1 MIMFV
6 IGFWAHPIGLFVIF
20 VSKLSLPVVHYVLIN
35 LCCIMPFERY
45 GAFERSWRGRGGR
58 GRTNMVS
65 GTAFWKRRLQ
75 RLQLTITNLI
85 SSEVLILPSQSS
97 VIEGKQEI

>member
-1 MIMFV
+1 MIMLV

-45 GAFERSWRGRGGR
+45 GAFERSWGGGAVAGKYGLR
-58 GRTNMVS
+58 NSILEKKTS
-65 GTAFWKRRLQ
+65 KTATHNHKF
-75 RLQLTITNLI
+75 N
-85 SSEVLILPSQSS
+85 
-97 VIEGKQEI
+97 

>member
-1 MIMFV
+1 MIMLV

-45 GAFERSWRGRGGR
+45 GAFERSWGGGGVAGKYGLR
-58 GRTNMVS
+58 NSILEKKTS
-65 GTAFWKRRLQ
+65 KTATHNHKF
-75 RLQLTITNLI
+75 N
-85 SSEVLILPSQSS
+85 
-97 VIEGKQEI
+97 

>member
-45 GAFERSWRGRGGR
+45 GAFERSWRGRGGEGADKHGLR
-58 GRTNMVS
+58 NSILEKKTS
-65 GTAFWKRRLQ
+65 KTATHNHKF
-75 RLQLTITNLI
+75 N
-85 SSEVLILPSQSS
+85 
-97 VIEGKQEI
+97 

>member
-1 MIMFV
+1 MIMLV

-45 GAFERSWRGRGGR
+45 GAFERSWGGGGAAGKYGLR
-58 GRTNMVS
+58 NSILEKKTS
-65 GTAFWKRRLQ
+65 KTATHNHKF
-75 RLQLTITNLI
+75 N
-85 SSEVLILPSQSS
+85 
-97 VIEGKQEI
+97 

>member
-45 GAFERSWRGRGGR
+45 GAFERSWRGRGG
-58 GRTNMVS
+58 GCGQTWSQEQHS
-65 GTAFWKRRLQ
+65 GKEDFKDC
-75 RLQLTITNLI
+75 N
-85 SSEVLILPSQSS
+85 SQSQ
-97 VIEGKQEI
+97 I

>member
-1 MIMFV
+1 MIMLV

-45 GAFERSWRGRGGR
+45 GAFERSWGGGGR
-58 GRTNMVS
+58 RGNMVL
-65 GTAFWKRRLQ
+65 GIAFWKRRLQ
-75 RLQLTITNLI
+75 RLQLTITSLI

-97 VIEGKQEI
+97 VIEGKQKYS